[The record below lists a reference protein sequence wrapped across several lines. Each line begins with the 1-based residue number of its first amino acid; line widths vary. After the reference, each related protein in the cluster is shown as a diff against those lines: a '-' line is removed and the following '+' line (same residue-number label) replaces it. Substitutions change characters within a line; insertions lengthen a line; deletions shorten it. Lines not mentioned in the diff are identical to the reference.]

1 MKDDLDD
8 RFRRQQGV
16 ITRSDA
22 LTAGLSLRQIRYR
35 VASGLW
41 IQVSPGV
48 YRHPSHPVTTEQRI
62 LAAVLGAGPAAAAS
76 HQSAAYLWGL
86 LEGGE
91 IEGPPAVSVALPA
104 HPRPYGFS
112 VHRVTDLD
120 WSRVRTWKGI
130 ECTDPL
136 WTLGDLGGVVGGLL
150 VDRAIDRGL
159 AKRLITVAGLQAEVT
174 RRSKPGRPGI
184 GVLRDRLRL
193 RGFVGAPNP
202 SVLESRTLAFLARHG
217 IPVEGCEIVMG
228 PEGEYRIDFS
238 LVPPVMLEMDG
249 YVWHFS
255 PEHMARDNKRRNA
268 LRLSGVE
275 LYVSNWLGLRR
286 DGTSL
291 ARTLRQAINSI
302 RNRTTAPPS
311 RRSSAAGTRRA
322 TTTATPS
329 G

>member
-1 MKDDLDD
+1 MKYALDD
-8 RFRRQQGV
+8 RFRRQYGLIV
-16 ITRSDA
+16 RSDA
-22 LTAGLSLRQIRYR
+22 LAAGLSLRQIRYQ
-35 VASGLW
+35 VASCLW

-48 YRHPSHPVTTEQRI
+48 YRHPAQPVTPEQRI

-86 LEGGE
+86 LEPGE
-91 IEGPPAVSVALPA
+91 IEARPAVSVAPPA
-104 HPRPYGFS
+104 HPRPYGYD

-136 WTLGDLGGVVGGLL
+136 WTLGDLGGVVDGKL

-159 AKRLITVAGLQAEVT
+159 AKRLITVAGLQAEVA

-184 GVLRDRLRL
+184 GVLRGRLQL
-193 RGFVGAPNP
+193 RGFVGAPHP
-202 SVLESRTLAFLARHG
+202 SVLESETLAFLARYG
-217 IPVEGCEIVMG
+217 IPVEGCEVVMG

-238 LVPPVMLEMDG
+238 LVPPVMFEMDG

-268 LRLSGVE
+268 LRASGVE

-286 DGTSL
+286 EGPDL
-291 ARTLRQAINSI
+291 ARTLRQAISSI

-311 RRSSAAGTRRA
+311 RRSSGAGTPRA

-329 G
+329 W